1 MIKRKFKSVKNILAD
16 NGYDDYYKEFEK
28 RDLTSHYKIFKMAIN
43 GKLKQE
49 FDKIF
54 GDLDTSDKMQDV
66 FTYYGRVVFKAQIKM
81 ISIIFTVAIFII
93 ILILILV

>member
-28 RDLTSHYKIFKMAIN
+28 RDLTNHYKIFKIAIN

-54 GDLDTSDKMQDV
+54 DDLDTSDKMQDV
-66 FTYYGRVVFKAQIKM
+66 FTDHGRAILKEQIKM
-81 ISIIFTVAIFII
+81 ISIIFLIAII
-93 ILILILV
+93 IIIFKLI

>member
-28 RDLTSHYKIFKMAIN
+28 RDLTNHYKIFKIAIN

-66 FTYYGRVVFKAQIKM
+66 FTDHGRAILKEQIKM
-81 ISIIFTVAIFII
+81 ISIIFLIAII
-93 ILILILV
+93 IIIFKLI

>member
-1 MIKRKFKSVKNILAD
+1 
-16 NGYDDYYKEFEK
+16 
-28 RDLTSHYKIFKMAIN
+28 MAIN

-66 FTYYGRVVFKAQIKM
+66 FTYYGRVVFCAR
-81 ISIIFTVAIFII
+81 
-93 ILILILV
+93 LR

>member
-28 RDLTSHYKIFKMAIN
+28 RDLTNHFKIFKIAIN

-66 FTYYGRVVFKAQIKM
+66 FTDHGRAILKEQIKM
-81 ISIIFTVAIFII
+81 ISIIFLIAII
-93 ILILILV
+93 IIIFKLI

>member
-1 MIKRKFKSVKNILAD
+1 
-16 NGYDDYYKEFEK
+16 
-28 RDLTSHYKIFKMAIN
+28 N

-66 FTYYGRVVFKAQIKM
+66 FTDHGRAILKEQIKM
-81 ISIIFTVAIFII
+81 ISIIFLIAII
-93 ILILILV
+93 IIIFKLI